1 MKKKF
6 FFDRKEKKLQMDS
19 EENSFERCV
28 LFGVVTDVPVQMPVS
43 ERKCYIPGAG
53 QLCRD
58 CCREL
63 YGSDDLGTTAE
74 SEICKIQKD
83 FCKGEAYV

>member
-28 LFGVVTDVPVQMPVS
+28 LCGVVTDVPVQMPVS

-53 QLCRD
+53 QLLCV
-58 CCREL
+58 L
-63 YGSDDLGTTAE
+63 
-74 SEICKIQKD
+74 
-83 FCKGEAYV
+83 FM

>member
-28 LFGVVTDVPVQMPVS
+28 LCGVVTGCTGAD
-43 ERKCYIPGAG
+43 AG
-53 QLCRD
+53 Q
-58 CCREL
+58 
-63 YGSDDLGTTAE
+63 
-74 SEICKIQKD
+74 
-83 FCKGEAYV
+83 

>member
-28 LFGVVTDVPVQMPVS
+28 LCGVVTVEEFQ
-43 ERKCYIPGAG
+43 
-53 QLCRD
+53 
-58 CCREL
+58 REIHE
-63 YGSDDLGTTAE
+63 TE
-74 SEICKIQKD
+74 HR
-83 FCKGEAYV
+83 

>member
-28 LFGVVTDVPVQMPVS
+28 LCGVVTDVPVQMPVS

-63 YGSDDLGTTAE
+63 YVSECGALFFAGAVKAAARTA
-74 SEICKIQKD
+74 
-83 FCKGEAYV
+83 GENKVL

>member
-28 LFGVVTDVPVQMPVS
+28 LCGVVTDVPVQMPVS
-43 ERKCYIPGAG
+43 EACSYAFVPYESITIG
-53 QLCRD
+53 D
-58 CCREL
+58 L
-63 YGSDDLGTTAE
+63 Y
-74 SEICKIQKD
+74 Q
-83 FCKGEAYV
+83 

>member
-1 MKKKF
+1 MEKRF
-6 FFDRKEKKLQMDS
+6 FFDRKEKNLQIDS

-28 LFGVVTDVPVQMPVS
+28 LCGVVTDVPVQMPVS

-74 SEICKIQKD
+74 SEICKI
-83 FCKGEAYV
+83 

>member
-28 LFGVVTDVPVQMPVS
+28 LCGVVTDVPCELPVFFRLNRES
-43 ERKCYIPGAG
+43 LY
-53 QLCRD
+53 LCF
-58 CCREL
+58 
-63 YGSDDLGTTAE
+63 
-74 SEICKIQKD
+74 KIIL
-83 FCKGEAYV
+83 FFRLFSI

>member
-28 LFGVVTDVPVQMPVS
+28 LCGVVTDVPVQMPVS

-58 CCREL
+58 CWEL
-63 YGSDDLGTTAE
+63 YGSDDLGATAE
-74 SEICKIQKD
+74 SEICKI
-83 FCKGEAYV
+83 

>member
-28 LFGVVTDVPVQMPVS
+28 LCGVVTDVPVQMPVS
-43 ERKCYIPGAG
+43 ERKCYIGLPIWIRSLSVFFIPSSAI
-53 QLCRD
+53 
-58 CCREL
+58 
-63 YGSDDLGTTAE
+63 SF
-74 SEICKIQKD
+74 SS
-83 FCKGEAYV
+83 

>member
-1 MKKKF
+1 MKKRF
-6 FFDRKEKKLQMDS
+6 FFDRKEKNLQ
-19 EENSFERCV
+19 RCV
-28 LFGVVTDVPVQMPVS
+28 LCGAVTDVPVQMPVS
-43 ERKCYIPGAG
+43 ERKCYIPGVG

-74 SEICKIQKD
+74 SEICKI
-83 FCKGEAYV
+83 

>member
-28 LFGVVTDVPVQMPVS
+28 LCGVVTDVPVQMPVS

-53 QLCRD
+53 QLC
-58 CCREL
+58 
-63 YGSDDLGTTAE
+63 
-74 SEICKIQKD
+74 
-83 FCKGEAYV
+83 

>member
-1 MKKKF
+1 MKKRF
-6 FFDRKEKKLQMDS
+6 FFDRKEKNLQMDS

-28 LFGVVTDVPVQMPVS
+28 LCGAVTDVQVQMPVS
-43 ERKCYIPGAG
+43 ERKSYIPGSG

-63 YGSDDLGTTAE
+63 YDSDDLETKAE
-74 SEICKIQKD
+74 SEICKI
-83 FCKGEAYV
+83 